1 MRGRRTRCDEAHPAL
16 RSLVSRWQRES
27 DRISAVQ
34 YLRFALPP
42 GAALRLADP
51 RLRARIRIDPPAYAR
66 EAELTPELRAPLGPG
81 LLGPRHGGAAL
92 AGRSPGGPLPA
103 PSR

>member
-42 GAALRLADP
+42 GAALRLAAP

-81 LLGPRHGGAAL
+81 LPGPPPRGAAA
-92 AGRSPGGPLPA
+92 AGRAPPA
-103 PSR
+103 APP